1 MKVQLLD
8 LGSQYRKIKKEVL
21 AEIRKVCD
29 SQHYVLGKNVKSFE
43 QEVADYC
50 GSKYAVGVASG
61 SDALLLSLMAAG
73 VGPGDKVITTPFT
86 FFATV
91 GSIAILGAE
100 PVFVD
105 IDPRTYNM
113 DPASLEKRLKARSTK
128 DVKAVIPVHLFGQ
141 CADMGP
147 IKRVSKKYGLKIVED
162 AAQAIGAEYKG
173 KKAGS
178 LGDTGCFS
186 FYPTKNL
193 GGFGDGG
200 MITTNNKSTAEKL
213 RMLRGHGSRKR
224 YYHEILGTN
233 SRLDE
238 IQAAALRVKLRYLDE
253 WQSLRIRNAGRY
265 DELFKKAGL
274 DEKVTLP
281 YVQKE
286 NLSVYNQYVVRVPK
300 RDALRE
306 RLKEKGIGTEV
317 YYPVPVHLQKC
328 FRHLGLGKGDFPV
341 SEKAAREVMALPI
354 YPELTLKQ
362 QKYVVSAIEAFYA
375 G

>member
-1 MKVQLLD
+1 MD